1 MQKPALFGGKLIK
14 VEHLR
19 QYVRT
24 IGRQDEATREG
35 LERALISPAAL
46 RVVINYIHEELVD
59 EKYQSKR
66 QRRRLVHTTSVKE
79 RVNIVQCTFT
89 NESARPIDGPI
100 IFPPVDFYRVNLP
113 HEDALVLTLGIGE
126 FDVCKILVNS
136 GSSTSDLQISAYR
149 QMGYS
154 SFTLE
159 NQVRILFGFNGATTI
174 SLGVVVLPIQASPT
188 TLNLHFSIIND
199 LLSYNA
205 IMG

>member
-1 MQKPALFGGKLIK
+1 M
-14 VEHLR
+14 
-19 QYVRT
+19 
-24 IGRQDEATREG
+24 
-35 LERALISPAAL
+35 
-46 RVVINYIHEELVD
+46 
-59 EKYQSKR
+59 
-66 QRRRLVHTTSVKE
+66 VHTTSVKE

-199 LLSYNA
+199 PLSYNA